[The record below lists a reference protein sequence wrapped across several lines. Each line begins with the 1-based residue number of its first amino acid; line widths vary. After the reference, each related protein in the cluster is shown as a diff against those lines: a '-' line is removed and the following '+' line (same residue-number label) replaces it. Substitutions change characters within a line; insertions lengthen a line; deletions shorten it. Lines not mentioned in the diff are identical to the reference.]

1 MRLDA
6 GVVCAVMLAS
16 ALAVAGCRSSHL
28 EPPEVQGSPAMV
40 DDGGKMRLWGLIKQ
54 EEVRQVGVGGG
65 ATRKTSSWRS
75 DTFFH
80 FEIRAFD
87 PLTARP
93 LWKQRLLT
101 LGDADASGSGP
112 SRVIGSSVDAR
123 LLGQDGDSVWLLVG
137 NAPMAVSASDG
148 RVLADVDRIGEA
160 NPGLRELLP
169 ADAGQYGFDRGLVLL
184 AADARRLVIRGA
196 SLQAVDYVPTPVAA
210 SETDLMANGRE
221 RIVPM
226 RPPLGEVP
234 TRLVTLGNRH
244 LGLYTAREAADAAND
259 AFGNR
264 LRYPYTVL
272 DEGAQA
278 RRSFWN
284 ADVVQ
289 EQRFDERYPRLAAL
303 RPIAGAPVFL
313 KGRFL
318 KGRFLKN
325 PGTDDAMRMTAP
337 AGWLVWHS
345 TRIDSAGRLAL
356 TRLDDTL
363 QVVWKAEL
371 PLSETGTVNP
381 VAHWLLPGRLAV
393 AGRQELVDDGTTRRE
408 MHLVTVDLA
417 NGRWQGW
424 SIPREQALP

>member
-28 EPPEVQGSPAMV
+28 ELPEVQGSPAMV
-40 DDGGKMRLWGLIKQ
+40 DDGGKMRLWVLIKQ
-54 EEVRQVGVGGG
+54 EDVRQVGVGGG

-148 RVLADVDRIGEA
+148 RVIADVDRIGEA
-160 NPGLRELLP
+160 NLGLRELLP

-196 SLQAVDYVPTPVAA
+196 LLQAVDYVPTPVAGRGGVPAVAPSA
-210 SETDLMANGRE
+210 SHARRPGFIAYRPSSLRPDCQGATEANYLPSAFTASR
-221 RIVPM
+221 VC
-226 RPPLGEVP
+226 L
-234 TRLVTLGNRH
+234 TCW
-244 LGLYTAREAADAAND
+244 LGL
-259 AFGNR
+259 
-264 LRYPYTVL
+264 
-272 DEGAQA
+272 
-278 RRSFWN
+278 
-284 ADVVQ
+284 
-289 EQRFDERYPRLAAL
+289 
-303 RPIAGAPVFL
+303 
-313 KGRFL
+313 
-318 KGRFLKN
+318 
-325 PGTDDAMRMTAP
+325 
-337 AGWLVWHS
+337 
-345 TRIDSAGRLAL
+345 SA
-356 TRLDDTL
+356 
-363 QVVWKAEL
+363 E
-371 PLSETGTVNP
+371 
-381 VAHWLLPGRLAV
+381 
-393 AGRQELVDDGTTRRE
+393 
-408 MHLVTVDLA
+408 
-417 NGRWQGW
+417 
-424 SIPREQALP
+424 